1 MFSCRDH
8 YSCPCCH
15 LFLVLS
21 QIQELHTYTSA
32 CAGLSCDPYWTCEDC
47 LYWTTNTEPIDNLLN
62 KHHGKKDIL
71 GSMQQ
76 WSTSPR
82 LIQTACSI
90 RPQTCTFHSM
100 SCTWPNCSTPVY
112 VKQLQRRKQRLVLLV
127 DSQRWFLH
135 PLFFLI
141 SEALSGS
148 STVPQRVLMLTAM
161 KD

>member
-1 MFSCRDH
+1 MVPTLSLNQDFQNAEINSFFPLCVGTT
-8 YSCPCCH
+8 YIH
-15 LFLVLS
+15 LCL
-21 QIQELHTYTSA
+21 
-32 CAGLSCDPYWTCEDC
+32 CWTCEDC

-71 GSMQQ
+71 RSVQQ

-90 RPQTCTFHSM
+90 QPQTCTFHSM

-112 VKQLQRRKQRLVLLV
+112 VKQLQRRKQRLVLLM
-127 DSQRWFLH
+127 DSQRWFLY
-135 PLFFLI
+135 PLFLI

-148 STVPQRVLMLTAM
+148 STVPQRVLMPTVM

>member
-1 MFSCRDH
+1 MRHCTYLIETLYYFNICWKCIDRSFSNIFIALEMKH
-8 YSCPCCH
+8 
-15 LFLVLS
+15 FFTVT
-21 QIQELHTYTSA
+21 IVT
-32 CAGLSCDPYWTCEDC
+32 GGIKWV
-47 LYWTTNTEPIDNLLN
+47 N

-71 GSMQQ
+71 GSVQQ

-90 RPQTCTFHSM
+90 RPQTCTFHIM

-112 VKQLQRRKQRLVLLV
+112 VKQLQRRKQRLVLLM
-127 DSQRWFLH
+127 DSQRWFLY

-148 STVPQRVLMLTAM
+148 STVPQRVLMPTVM